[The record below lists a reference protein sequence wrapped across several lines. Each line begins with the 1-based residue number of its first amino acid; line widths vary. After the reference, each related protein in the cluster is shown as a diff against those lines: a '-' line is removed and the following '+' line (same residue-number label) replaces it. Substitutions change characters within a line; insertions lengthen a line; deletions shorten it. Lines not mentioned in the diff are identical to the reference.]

1 MESSDEEEIIENN
14 SYDDEL
20 DPKEIGQKPSNI
32 NNPKIISKLKPQN
45 NNLTNNNIKQVKN
58 TNTSKISSKQSPKPK
73 QIISVSVILPK
84 NTQPPKKNLTTKNN
98 NSNITKNSNNPFR
111 NQGTKPKFKASNEIY
126 QEVKNDIDIQ
136 NNNNVLIVKKESN
149 NIINNERNNYN
160 KIKKK

>member
-14 SYDDEL
+14 YYDDEL

-32 NNPKIISKLKPQN
+32 NNPKIISNLKPQN

-84 NTQPPKKNLTTKNN
+84 NTQPQKKNLSLKLIIAILPKI
-98 NSNITKNSNNPFR
+98 ITILS
-111 NQGTKPKFKASNEIY
+111 EIK
-126 QEVKNDIDIQ
+126 EQ
-136 NNNNVLIVKKESN
+136 NLNLKHQMK
-149 NIINNERNNYN
+149 Y
-160 KIKKK
+160 IKKLKTILIFKIIIMFL